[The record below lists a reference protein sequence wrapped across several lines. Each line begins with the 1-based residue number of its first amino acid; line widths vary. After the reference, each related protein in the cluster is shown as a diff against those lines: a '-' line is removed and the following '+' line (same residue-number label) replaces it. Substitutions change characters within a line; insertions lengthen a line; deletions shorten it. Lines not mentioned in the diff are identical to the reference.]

1 MSSGQL
7 AKISMMMELA
17 KNVVTRENICKI
29 TIYLKY
35 QQLKFTIIIFINEVI
50 FKICHSIGI
59 LVFDKFDYNFESNSL
74 SDIQWY
80 TNLIKFVN
88 LAFVL
93 KPKVFPHFFPHYL
106 IMEHGAQRVNEIVSY
121 FRLKYL
127 WIAAYSK
134 QFINNNK
141 LCAKSHLGH
150 MLIDPETLKTAIH

>member
-17 KNVVTRENICKI
+17 KNVVTREKICKI

-74 SDIQWY
+74 SDIQ
-80 TNLIKFVN
+80 
-88 LAFVL
+88 
-93 KPKVFPHFFPHYL
+93 
-106 IMEHGAQRVNEIVSY
+106 
-121 FRLKYL
+121 
-127 WIAAYSK
+127 
-134 QFINNNK
+134 
-141 LCAKSHLGH
+141 
-150 MLIDPETLKTAIH
+150 